1 MTKYEKHIK
10 GVREG
15 DCPYKCIQILYMS
28 DVNSSN
34 NVLPVEKVSSTGG
47 NTALYECAYKGGA
60 AKKKTG
66 KRRVKKSF
74 LTSIK
79 KFFKI
84 PIVRRRKTAK
94 R

>member
-1 MTKYEKHIK
+1 
-10 GVREG
+10 
-15 DCPYKCIQILYMS
+15 MS
-28 DVNSSN
+28 DVDSSTD
-34 NVLPVEKVSSTGG
+34 VLPVEKVSSTGG
-47 NTALYECAYKGGA
+47 NTALYESAYKGGA

-66 KRRVKKSF
+66 KRRVKKGI

-84 PIVRRRKTAK
+84 PFARRRKTAK

>member
-15 DCPYKCIQILYMS
+15 TAPYKCIQILYMS

-47 NTALYECAYKGGA
+47 NTPLYESAYKGGA

-79 KFFKI
+79 KLFKI